1 MASKTSGYTVRAE
14 VWTVKPKGQTPKAI
28 AKITVR
34 DQTGR
39 FHGATN
45 FRQKV

>member
-1 MASKTSGYTVRAE
+1 MATKVKNSGYTVRLE
-14 VWTVKPKGQTPKAI
+14 VWRVKDGKVVPKI
-28 AKITVR
+28 AVR
-34 DQTGR
+34 DTTGR

>member
-1 MASKTSGYTVRAE
+1 MASKVKVSGYTVRLE
-14 VWTVKPKGQTPKAI
+14 VWRVRDGKMIP
-28 AKITVR
+28 KITVR

>member
-1 MASKTSGYTVRAE
+1 MATKTSGYTVRAE
-14 VWTVKPKGQTPKAI
+14 VWTIKRNLPQPKAI